1 MYHSAEGIGSEKPP
15 AGATIQGE
23 AKRGKGQQRTLI
35 TGQRRSV
42 MGRRLIVSAH
52 LDDALLSAWHGIVS
66 SPATVVTVF
75 AGVPKN
81 PVAPPWDRACGYE
94 DSTELMTRRRVEDA
108 EAVESLGGRTVH
120 LDFLDQ
126 QYRDGPPPRQAI
138 CDALVALLTDCDRD
152 WDTDYDEIWLPAGI
166 GGHPDHLLASEAALA
181 ASAGL
186 RRVMY
191 VDLPYASSAWTGP
204 VASLERDVA
213 SQEAW
218 TQALLRSS
226 PVAPPRAPTPHRLS
240 ERETASKRAALAHYG
255 TQLPPLMLT
264 FPDWWRDP
272 QWLEREWVWEL
283 PPTKARVSPLLQ
295 LPIGLR
301 DPLSDDRRGVFLSVI
316 TRTEGRRPQE
326 LAEVLDSL
334 AGQINRDFELLVVAH
349 NATDQERAR
358 VREQLD
364 RLPTWLNDR
373 SRLLEAEGGTRSR
386 PLNVGL
392 ESATGRYVAVLDDDD
407 VALPAWVEEFARLET
422 RSRGMILRT
431 RVVKTVDG
439 RELDLYPESF
449 DLIDH
454 LAGNRSPVC
463 GLAYPRRWLVALG
476 LMFDES
482 VEVLEDWDLLLQ
494 AAPLCGVAAS
504 AAVTSHYRDNS
515 GQDSSSRHSQL
526 VWEFA
531 ERTVIDKADRNPIV
545 LPPGS
550 VQRLRACL
558 RRLGSLEARL
568 PEAEADLEA
577 ARRELARVTD
587 ALADL
592 QHHYDALARDHAAVV
607 ADFRSSRSWRMT
619 APLRWAGTAS
629 RRLRTLAGGGARRAS
644 TEGRAVSNGK
654 TVGRPPP
661 QTPPPRGRR
670 ARRGAAEGVR
680 R

>member
-1 MYHSAEGIGSEKPP
+1 
-15 AGATIQGE
+15 
-23 AKRGKGQQRTLI
+23 
-35 TGQRRSV
+35 

-52 LDDALLSAWHGIVS
+52 LDDALLSAWHGIAGH
-66 SPATVVTVF
+66 PATVVTVF
-75 AGVPKN
+75 AGVPKTS
-81 PVAPPWDRACGYE
+81 VAPAWDRACGYD
-94 DSTELMTRRRVEDA
+94 DSTELMTRRRIEDA

-120 LDFLDQ
+120 LDFLDH
-126 QYRDGPPPRQAI
+126 QYRDEPAPRQAI
-138 CDALVALLTDCDRD
+138 LDALVALLTEGDRGDDTDCP
-152 WDTDYDEIWLPAGI
+152 DYDEVWLPAGI
-166 GGHPDHLLASEAALA
+166 GGHPDHQIAGEAALA
-181 ASAGL
+181 ASPGL

-213 SQEAW
+213 SEESW

-226 PVAPPRAPTPHRLS
+226 PMAPPRTPTPYRLS
-240 ERETASKRAALAHYG
+240 KQESASKRAALAHYG
-255 TQLPPLMLT
+255 TQLALLTRT

-272 QWLEREWVWEL
+272 RWLEREWVWEL
-283 PPTKARVSPLLQ
+283 PPSKARVSPLLQ

-301 DPLSDDRRGVFLSVI
+301 DPLSGDGRGTFLSVI

-334 AGQINRDFELLVVAH
+334 AGQSNRDFELLVVAH
-349 NATDQERAR
+349 NANDPERSQ

-364 RLPTWLNDR
+364 RLPAWLKDR
-373 SRLLEAEGGTRSR
+373 SSLLEAEGGTRSR

-392 ESATGRYVAVLDDDD
+392 ECATGRYVAVLDDDD
-407 VALPAWVEEFARLET
+407 VALPTWVEEFARLET
-422 RSRGMILRT
+422 RSPGMILRA
-431 RVVKTVDG
+431 RVVRTVDG

-463 GLAYPRRWLVALG
+463 GLAYPRQWLAALG

-515 GQDSSSRHSQL
+515 GKDSSSRHSQL

-558 RRLGSLEARL
+558 QRLGALEARL
-568 PEAEADLEA
+568 PQAEADVEA

-592 QHHYDALARDHAAVV
+592 QHHYDALALDHAAVV
-607 ADFRSSRSWRMT
+607 ADFRGSRSWRMT

-629 RRLRTLAGGGARRAS
+629 RRVRTLAGGGTRHAS
-644 TEGRAVSNGK
+644 AN
-654 TVGRPPP
+654 GRPASDGKAPD
-661 QTPPPRGRR
+661 
-670 ARRGAAEGVR
+670 RRGPR
-680 R
+680 RT